1 MMGYRTEFSF
11 DIANN
16 NFVVESDGELITYE
30 TVKQGNA
37 ILEVINDS
45 TDTVREYPIYP
56 IQVKDAKKLNGIQA
70 STTSVAL
77 TTNTLPGYE
86 EEFSQAEIEILLKDQ
101 YGNEWTGDYDLEL
114 SSTVDDVD
122 EALGGTTSSPA
133 YLDGTTLY
141 IDAEN
146 IMDVTNRTSLLP
158 LEKATVGALFRQQI
172 YNASVGERSD
182 LMKGSLR
189 EGAGAGRD

>member
-1 MMGYRTEFSF
+1 MGYRTEFSF
-11 DIANN
+11 DIASN
-16 NFVVESDGELITYE
+16 NFIVESDGELITYE

-45 TDTVREYPIYP
+45 TDTVKEYPIYP

-86 EEFSQAEIEILLKDQ
+86 EKFAQAEIEILLKDQ

-114 SSTVDDVD
+114 SSSVEAVDD
-122 EALGGTTSSPA
+122 ALGGTTSSPA
-133 YLDGTTLY
+133 YLEGTTLY

-146 IMDVTNRTSLLP
+146 IMDVTNRTSVNF
-158 LEKATVGALFRQQI
+158 TVTETTTKRTAKITVTLKKPKLSDTDEVVVNSYQI
-172 YNASVGERSD
+172 V
-182 LMKGSLR
+182 LQ
-189 EGAGAGRD
+189 